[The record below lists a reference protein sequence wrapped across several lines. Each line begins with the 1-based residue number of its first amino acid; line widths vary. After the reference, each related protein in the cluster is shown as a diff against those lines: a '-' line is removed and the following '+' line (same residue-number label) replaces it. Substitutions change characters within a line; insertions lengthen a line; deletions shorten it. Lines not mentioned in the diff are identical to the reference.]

1 MTKGRFITLEGGEGT
16 GKSTQAD
23 RLVAQL
29 KARGLDALQTR
40 EPGGAPGAEDIRALL
55 VQGATDRWEPLTEVI
70 LNYAARFEH
79 LQKTILPALDAGT
92 WVVSDRF
99 ADSTLAY
106 QGYGHGIDPSR
117 IRAIHEAVVG
127 DFTPDLTLVLDI
139 PVKDGLARATH
150 GADGNENRYE
160 NMDVAFH
167 ERLNEGFRQIVADN
181 PDRCVLIDAAGT
193 IDEVHARIMDALA
206 SRLDGGKGA

>member
-16 GKSTQAD
+16 GKSTQAG
-23 RLVAQL
+23 RLLAHL

-40 EPGGAPGAEDIRALL
+40 EPGGAPGAEEIRALL

-99 ADSTLAY
+99 ADSTMAY
-106 QGYGHGIDPSR
+106 QGYGHGVDPSR
-117 IRAIHEAVVG
+117 IQAIHAAVVG
-127 DFTPDLTLVLDI
+127 DFAPDLTLVLDI

-160 NMDVAFH
+160 NMDVTFH

-181 PDRCVLIDAAGT
+181 PDRCVLIDASGT
-193 IDEVHARIMDALA
+193 VDDVHVRILDALA